1 MYVRTLRLIVH
12 QELAE
17 PQNMM
22 VSPIY
27 LRIYAL
33 NFNRCV
39 SIGRRVTNH
48 ESFWRG
54 RAGAEASGAR
64 GAAGTCPSAGVRQIA
79 NLFGRR
85 ARPGG
90 AGPGG
95 AGGGGVNIDAT
106 ADLFC

>member
-33 NFNRCV
+33 NFNRRV

-90 AGPGG
+90 AGPGR
-95 AGGGGVNIDAT
+95 AGGGVNIDAT
-106 ADLFC
+106 ADLLL